1 MIKRLLCSI
10 LGHIPLRFHVLNN
23 YPIIAVKDKLNEPL
37 IAIDC
42 CERCKRVYWEYNTEK

>member
-10 LGHIPLRFHVLNN
+10 LGDIPLRFHVLNN